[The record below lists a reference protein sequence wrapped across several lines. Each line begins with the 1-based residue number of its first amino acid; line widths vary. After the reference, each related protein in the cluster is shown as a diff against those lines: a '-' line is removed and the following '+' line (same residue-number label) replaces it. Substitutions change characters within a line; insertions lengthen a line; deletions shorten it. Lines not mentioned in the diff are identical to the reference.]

1 MHPLLT
7 TLCLSLQA
15 IARVTQGQMT
25 HKDERVR
32 CVDEM
37 LHGIRAL
44 KLLGWEGLYA
54 SLLGQSRRQEVKYLS
69 RRKYLD
75 AWCVY
80 FWAATPVLTS
90 MATFTAVALS
100 ANRTGHALTPASVF
114 TTVSLLNMLI
124 FPMNAFPWVING
136 LMEALVSKRRLQ
148 VRPVSH

>member
-1 MHPLLT
+1 
-7 TLCLSLQA
+7 
-15 IARVTQGQMT
+15 
-25 HKDERVR
+25 
-32 CVDEM
+32 M

-69 RRKYLD
+69 QRKYLD

-148 VRPVSH
+148 VRPAEHSKTAQSHIILWTIPTHIIS